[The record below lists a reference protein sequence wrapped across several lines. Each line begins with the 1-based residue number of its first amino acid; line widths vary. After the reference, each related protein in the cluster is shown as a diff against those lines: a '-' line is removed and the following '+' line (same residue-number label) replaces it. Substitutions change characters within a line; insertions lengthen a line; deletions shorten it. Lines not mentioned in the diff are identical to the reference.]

1 MRVQLTGDNRLG
13 ITQEVLTVLVKSGLD
28 IRNLEVT
35 THYIYMDIPA
45 LRKPGLK
52 ALAEA
57 VKSVRGIHEVIAID
71 LLPTERRRLQ
81 LHAVLSSL
89 PDPVIAIDTQGF
101 ITQTNEAVQKITN
114 KSEAK
119 LRCYPLDKLLNSP
132 ITALL
137 QQAAFQIPETE
148 MVLGAETFM
157 LHAEPI
163 TSRDKNDTEVS
174 GSVLIFQRP
183 TRIGRAF
190 SALDTRQATRG
201 FSAILGDTDVMKN
214 IKAKALRLSKVDA
227 PLLILGETGTG
238 KELFARAAHEASN
251 RNKQPFLALN
261 CAALPENLAESE
273 LFGYAQ
279 GAFTSAAKGGKPG
292 LLELADTGTVFLD
305 EIGELSPYL
314 QAKLLRFLQDGTFR
328 RVGGTKEIKVDV
340 RTISATNRDL
350 EKMIA
355 TNNFREDLF
364 YRLNVLSITIP
375 PLRNRVED
383 IPLLARHFISR
394 AARQIGCQKPSI
406 SSDLLELLNSYPWP
420 GNIRQMENL
429 LFRAVSL
436 CDEEYLLPKD
446 LDLRIEELQ
455 DTRQLEIRSA
465 FQNTSNSAL
474 HQDGSNKPTVP
485 SYKEALEIFEK
496 NLFTELYPRYP
507 SSRKLAQALKVSHTT
522 IADKLRKYKIKAPY
536 QR

>member
-45 LRKPGLK
+45 LKKPGLK
-52 ALAEA
+52 ALADA
-57 VKSVRGIHEVIAID
+57 VKKVSGIHDVSAID

-101 ITQTNEAVQKITN
+101 ITQTNEAAQEILQ

-119 LRCYPLDKLLNSP
+119 LRCFPLDKLLNSP
-132 ITALL
+132 ITELL

-148 MVLGAETFM
+148 MALGAETFL

-163 TSRDKNDTEVS
+163 TSRDKNDTEIS

-183 TRIGRAF
+183 ARIGRAF

-201 FSAILGDTDVMKN
+201 FSAILGDTDVMKH

-251 RNKQPFLALN
+251 RNKHSFLALN

-273 LFGYAQ
+273 LFGYAS

-314 QAKLLRFLQDGTFR
+314 QAKLLRFFQDGTFR

-350 EKMIA
+350 EKMV
-355 TNNFREDLF
+355 TTKKFREDLF
-364 YRLNVLSITIP
+364 YRLNVLSINIP
-375 PLRNRVED
+375 PLRHRIED
-383 IPLLARHFISR
+383 IPLLAKHFIAR
-394 AARQIGCQKPSI
+394 AAQQIRCQAPKI
-406 SSDLLELLNSYPWP
+406 SPELLELLNSYAWP

-436 CDEEYLLPKD
+436 CDDNILHPRDLELHDQEKETIGAAKNNYLTSEKISTP
-446 LDLRIEELQ
+446 
-455 DTRQLEIRSA
+455 TNP
-465 FQNTSNSAL
+465 NTAPP
-474 HQDGSNKPTVP
+474 H
-485 SYKEALEIFEK
+485 SYKEALENFEK
-496 NLFTELYPRYP
+496 KLFSELYPHYP
-507 SSRKLAQALKVSHTT
+507 SSRKLAHILNVSHTT
-522 IADKLRKYKIKAPY
+522 IADKLRKYKIKPSE
-536 QR
+536 

>member
-1 MRVQLTGDNRLG
+1 MRIQLTGDNRLG

-45 LRKPGLK
+45 LRKPGLQ
-52 ALAEA
+52 ALADA
-57 VKSVRGIHEVIAID
+57 VKTVRGIHDVSAID

-81 LHAVLSSL
+81 LHTVLSSL
-89 PDPVIAIDTQGF
+89 PDPVIAIDTQGL
-101 ITQTNEAVQKITN
+101 ITQSNEAAQKITN
-114 KSEAK
+114 RSEHK
-119 LRCYPLDKLLNSP
+119 LRSYPLDKLLNSP
-132 ITALL
+132 ITELL
-137 QQAAFQIPETE
+137 RQAAFQIPETE
-148 MVLGAETFM
+148 MTLGGETFL
-157 LHAEPI
+157 LHADPI
-163 TSRDKNDTEVS
+163 KPRDKSDLEVS

-201 FSAILGDTDVMKN
+201 FSAILGETDVMKN
-214 IKAKALRLSKVDA
+214 IKGKALRLSKVDA

-251 RNKQPFLALN
+251 RSKQPFLALN

-273 LFGYAQ
+273 LFGYAP

-328 RVGGTKEIKVDV
+328 RVGGTKEIQVDV

-350 EKMIA
+350 ENMA
-355 TNNFREDLF
+355 STGQFREDLF

-375 PLRNRVED
+375 PLRDRTED
-383 IPLLARHFISR
+383 IPLLAQHFISR
-394 AARQIGCQKPSI
+394 AAKQIGCEPPNTS
-406 SSDLLELLNSYPWP
+406 LELLTLINSYKWP

-436 CDEEYLLPKD
+436 CENGE
-446 LDLRIEELQ
+446 LRPH
-455 DTRQLEIRSA
+455 DLEI
-465 FQNTSNSAL
+465 
-474 HQDGSNKPTVP
+474 QDHELPTTPQLYPSRGLSKVSS
-485 SYKEALEIFEK
+485 SYKDALEDFEK
-496 NLFTELYPRYP
+496 QLFSERYPLYP
-507 SSRKLAQALKVSHTT
+507 SSRKLAKALKVSHTT
-522 IADKLRKYKIKAPY
+522 IADKLRKYGIK
-536 QR
+536 QIEI